1 MGGTEQYE
9 LTVYSNMNPWQV
21 WSRVCGPVAIA
32 ALVCVGL
39 AAADLPTGTPET
51 VGMSSARLA
60 RIDAA
65 MQADI
70 AAGRLPGVVI
80 SVARRGKVVYE
91 KAFGVANLQTR
102 EALRT
107 DAMFRLYSMTK
118 AVASVGLLTLYEQG
132 KFRLTDPLDRYL
144 PQFANVKVYK
154 GADAG
159 GKPILAAPARKP
171 TIQDAFRH
179 TLGLASGLGQTP
191 VDAMYRDAGL
201 GMFQLDSLA
210 QEMDK
215 LATVP
220 LLYEPGER
228 WVYGLGHDVQARLI
242 EVFSGMSYA
251 EYLQKTIFDPL
262 GMRDTAFGMPARLA
276 RRFPVVYAPRPDG
289 TLAPDPN
296 DAYGRFTDHH
306 FATLSLS
313 STIGDYQRF
322 AQMLV
327 NRGELD
333 GARILGSKTVDL
345 MRQNHLPPNI
355 PSIAPG
361 STATGWGL
369 GVSVTLDVPALGR
382 PGSVGSFGWSGA
394 ATTTFSVDPQEKL
407 TYVIMA
413 QLMPN
418 DTALMQRIETLI
430 YQSIVD

>member
-1 MGGTEQYE
+1 
-9 LTVYSNMNPWQV
+9 
-21 WSRVCGPVAIA
+21 
-32 ALVCVGL
+32 
-39 AAADLPTGTPET
+39 
-51 VGMSSARLA
+51 
-60 RIDAA
+60 
-65 MQADI
+65 
-70 AAGRLPGVVI
+70 
-80 SVARRGKVVYE
+80 
-91 KAFGVANLQTR
+91 
-102 EALRT
+102 
-107 DAMFRLYSMTK
+107 
-118 AVASVGLLTLYEQG
+118 
-132 KFRLTDPLDRYL
+132 
-144 PQFANVKVYK
+144 
-154 GADAG
+154 
-159 GKPILAAPARKP
+159 
-171 TIQDAFRH
+171 
-179 TLGLASGLGQTP
+179 
-191 VDAMYRDAGL
+191 
-201 GMFQLDSLA
+201 
-210 QEMDK
+210 
-215 LATVP
+215 
-220 LLYEPGER
+220 
-228 WVYGLGHDVQARLI
+228 
-242 EVFSGMSYA
+242 
-251 EYLQKTIFDPL
+251 
-262 GMRDTAFGMPARLA
+262 MRDTAFGMPASLA
-276 RRFPVVYAPRPDG
+276 RRFPVVYSPRPDG

-313 STIGDYQRF
+313 GTIGDYQRF